1 MRDQISIFITCIA
14 PLEGYVKLNVD
25 GTAMG
30 NPWLAGFD
38 GIFRDKAGNFKLA
51 FAKTISYITNA
62 MAEMKEVHHR
72 KLELL
77 LLDGLALAQ
86 GFEALQLH
94 FVYRE
99 ANFAADALAKYAY
112 PEKQELL
119 LASDHP
125 QPASYLLPRKAESN
139 YSEGRIA

>member
-1 MRDQISIFITCIA
+1 MRDQISIFITCVA

-25 GTAMG
+25 SAAIG
-30 NPWLAGFD
+30 NPGLAGFG
-38 GIFRDKAGNFKLA
+38 GIFRDKASNFKLA
-51 FAKTISYITNA
+51 FAKIISYITNA
-62 MAEMKEVHHR
+62 MAEMKQIHHR

-77 LLDGLALAQ
+77 LLNSLAPAQ

-94 FVYRE
+94 F
-99 ANFAADALAKYAY
+99 Y

-125 QPASYLLPRKAESN
+125 QPAS
-139 YSEGRIA
+139 

>member
-1 MRDQISIFITCIA
+1 MRDQISIFITCVA

-99 ANFAADALAKYAY
+99 ANFAADALAKYAVQY
-112 PEKQELL
+112 TSLDIKINSAPMF
-119 LASDHP
+119 
-125 QPASYLLPRKAESN
+125 LPLFVIGCVQSFSIKI
-139 YSEGRIA
+139 YI